1 MGTFKKEAK
10 RRERQGTT
18 SDGLGNVKV
27 KGENFYR
34 SGKKV
39 KVLKRLTDGKA
50 QRNARGDITKAAS
63 YQSRDAPVARVQPDR
78 RWFNNTRVISQ
89 DALDS
94 FRSAVQAQA
103 SDPTTYLMKRNKLPM
118 DLISA
123 EKNVNGL
130 KQHAAKIAVES
141 QPFSD
146 TFGPKAQRKRPRL
159 DFDSIESLAGRT
171 GDMHEQYIEKLEQAR
186 LLSGTSGDAEGE
198 GDDGTLTTA
207 RESIFSK
214 GTSKRIWNELYK
226 VIDSSDV
233 ILHVLDA
240 RDPVGTRC
248 RSVEKYLREEAPHKH
263 LVFVLNKVD
272 LVPSRVAA
280 AWVRHLSK
288 EFPTLAFHASINN
301 SFGKGSL
308 ISLLRQFSQLH
319 SDRKQISVGLI
330 GYPNV
335 GKSSIVNTLRKK
347 RVCTVAPIA
356 GETKVWQYI
365 TLMKR
370 IYLIDCPGIVPPN
383 QQDTDEEL
391 LLRGS
396 VRVENVEYPAQYV
409 ETVLK
414 RVQPKHI
421 QRTYEV
427 QGFSDAT
434 SFLELLC
441 RKQGRLLKGGEPD
454 LDACARIVLNDWIR
468 GKVPWFTP
476 LPVKDAE
483 GTGPVPGVDGREGR
497 LGEMPRKRK
506 RDVESEATESLAATM
521 DINGAAKL
529 DSSNDDGDDFEGF
542 SDDGGLELDMEDKG
556 DKDGV
561 DESSGDE
568 GSFDGNTPVPGS
580 DVSDA
585 SDDVEDDEDVEGDLA
600 TISAALSTEKK
611 RQRTE

>member
-1 MGTFKKEAK
+1 MGTQKKEK
-10 RRERQGTT
+10 NRKEREGKTG
-18 SDGLGNVKV
+18 DGMGNVKV

-50 QRNARGDITKAAS
+50 QRNAKGDITKAAS
-63 YQSRDAPVARVQPDR
+63 YQSREAPVARVEPNR
-78 RWFNNTRVISQ
+78 KWFNNTRVISQ

-103 SDPTTYLMKRNKLPM
+103 SDPTSYLLKQNKLPM
-118 DLISA
+118 SLITDQ
-123 EKNVNGL
+123 KNVNGL
-130 KQHAAKIAVES
+130 KQHQAKIAVES
-141 QPFSD
+141 QPFSE
-146 TFGPKAQRKRPRL
+146 TFGSKAQRKRPKL
-159 DFDSIESLAGRT
+159 DFDSFEGLAGRT
-171 GDMHEQYIEKLEQAR
+171 GDMHDTYLDRLEQAK
-186 LLSGTSGDAEGE
+186 LLSGTSGQVDEESGE
-198 GDDGTLTTA
+198 LTTS
-207 RESIFSK
+207 REAIFSK

-233 ILHVLDA
+233 ILHVIDA

-272 LVPSRVAA
+272 LVPSKVAA

-319 SDRKQISVGLI
+319 ADRKQISVGLI

-335 GKSSIVNTLRKK
+335 GKSSIVNTLRNKP
-347 RVCTVAPIA
+347 VCTVAPIA

-383 QQDTDEEL
+383 QQDSDEEL

-396 VRVENVEYPAQYV
+396 VRVENVEWPAQYV
-409 ETVLK
+409 EAVLR
-414 RVQPKHI
+414 RVQPRHLQK
-421 QRTYEV
+421 TYEV
-427 QGFSDAT
+427 TGYTDST

-441 RKQGRLLKGGEPD
+441 RKMGRLLKGGEPD
-454 LDACARIVLNDWIR
+454 LDAVARIVLNDWIR
-468 GKVPWFTP
+468 GKIPWFTP
-476 LPVKDAE
+476 PPVLEGEAGGPVKGIE
-483 GTGPVPGVDGREGR
+483 GREGK
-497 LGEMPRKRK
+497 LGEMHLKRK
-506 RDVESEATESLAATM
+506 RGAESEAAESVAATT
-521 DINGAAKL
+521 DVADEGDDDEFDGFSDEEAAAA
-529 DSSNDDGDDFEGF
+529 DDAAEDGDDAQTLVAEG
-542 SDDGGLELDMEDKG
+542 
-556 DKDGV
+556 
-561 DESSGDE
+561 
-568 GSFDGNTPVPGS
+568 
-580 DVSDA
+580 DA
-585 SDDVEDDEDVEGDLA
+585 SDEDVEEEVA
-600 TISAALSTEKK
+600 AISAALSKAKK
-611 RQRTE
+611 RQRKQ